1 MLVGWAGYLKRKMAM
16 KNKFKLGLFFLF
28 FSLLSL
34 SAQALTADVSISNT
48 VAKAMR
54 AAATTNILPMAL
66 TWLGAFMS
74 IQFVITNFG
83 LLKSGADIETVI
95 GKLIGSMV
103 WFVFCVY
110 VVNNAPDLID
120 TIGTNA
126 LTKFS
131 PGLTS
136 GSIIAA
142 TVGLCTVVIG
152 GIAALGTSILGVGN
166 TSLAM
171 VLVYVLFAV
180 FAAGMFVAIK
190 IFMLSLELGLVVML
204 SPLSFS
210 FLGFNAFKDQG
221 ISPFKSLISLLYRII
236 LVGIIC
242 SAFGQVIN
250 DANTAFAAIDWTSLS
265 DYGTAFHTII
275 TSLVSFPVLVYLLYK
290 SDSLA
295 ASLAS
300 GSTSMGT
307 GDIAGAVAAG
317 VAGGMAVAAA
327 SQVAA
332 AGTASMGDFM
342 KNMMGGGGI
351 SNAGG
356 TGSGNPSSQPIPD
369 ASALSSL
376 SSSGTQPSMSLDD
389 VRAAE
394 QVGAGGGSPAGVD
407 AGVDAGGGSSGGA
420 ATALFSKA
428 DGAAAASAVP
438 ATASQNTR
446 NAAAVGAAMRASG
459 APESMA
465 ALAENIVADGGG
477 AQGVAN
483 ACGTT
488 PAQNAAVDNALAGA
502 AEIGGG
508 SSAPASS
515 SGAGDPGWL
524 DSGSAVSPGGSG
536 ANAGIGNGG
545 AETAQKP
552 TMSDHLSNL
561 GKRMGE
567 AGKHLENTSAA
578 THVSISTH
586 SQD

>member
-1 MLVGWAGYLKRKMAM
+1 M
-16 KNKFKLGLFFLF
+16 KYKKTYLFFF
-28 FSLLSL
+28 LLLILTSASAATPAPAADINL
-34 SAQALTADVSISNT
+34 LNVLAQAMSGAVAALTT
-48 VAKAMR
+48 KAM
-54 AAATTNILPMAL
+54 
-66 TWLGAFMS
+66 TWLGALATLQLFMTNYKLLTNDGELSAVVIKAGAFVVWVTVVVFIMNNGPAFISKVGNSFFS
-74 IQFVITNFG
+74 IQGI
-83 LLKSGADIETVI
+83 
-95 GKLIGSMV
+95 
-103 WFVFCVY
+103 
-110 VVNNAPDLID
+110 DLP
-120 TIGTNA
+120 
-126 LTKFS
+126 S
-131 PGLTS
+131 PGDILIKTAILTGVLAVPATIAGAINS
-136 GSIIAA
+136 SAGNFMFIIVLLIAA
-142 TVGLCTVVIG
+142 G
-152 GIAALGTSILGVGN
+152 GF
-166 TSLAM
+166 
-171 VLVYVLFAV
+171 LFA
-180 FAAGMFVAIK
+180 AK
-190 IFMLSLELGLVVML
+190 ILMLQIELGFIVFL
-204 SPLSFS
+204 SPLSFA
-210 FLGFNAFKDQG
+210 FLGLSHLREQG
-221 ISPFKSLISLLYRII
+221 LAPFRSLISLGYRII
-236 LVGIIC
+236 IIGMIA
-242 SAFGQVIN
+242 SAFGGVSDLISNTISSINMTDSLMPVTGTGIGPVIKTLTM
-250 DANTAFAAIDWTSLS
+250 ALMTYLTLIF
-265 DYGTAFHTII
+265 
-275 TSLVSFPVLVYLLYK
+275 VLFK
-290 SDSLA
+290 SDSI
-295 ASLAS
+295 ASNLAS
-300 GSTSMGT
+300 GSSSMGT
-307 GDIAGAVAAG
+307 GDLAGAVAAG

-327 SQVAA
+327 GQTAA
-332 AGTASMGDFM
+332 AGVSSMGDFM
-342 KNMMGGGGI
+342 KNMMSNGAV